1 MVVMFQE
8 GRDADAIANTSLVA
22 GLLVVISAALY
33 GGYEVALRLRVGGD
47 ITDTSTLLTI
57 NGLTGLFTVP
67 LWIVGSFVLAYSPYS
82 PLQEPMGFS
91 VTGSG
96 VLLLLLSGI
105 MAWG

>member
-8 GRDADAIANTSLVA
+8 GRDADAIAITSLVA

-33 GGYEVALRLRVGGD
+33 GGYEVALRLAVG
-47 ITDTSTLLTI
+47 
-57 NGLTGLFTVP
+57 N
-67 LWIVGSFVLAYSPYS
+67 FVLAYSPYS
-82 PLQEPMGFS
+82 PLQEPMGFP

-105 MAWG
+105 MAVVFNVFLPLSMQDVTPGNQWG